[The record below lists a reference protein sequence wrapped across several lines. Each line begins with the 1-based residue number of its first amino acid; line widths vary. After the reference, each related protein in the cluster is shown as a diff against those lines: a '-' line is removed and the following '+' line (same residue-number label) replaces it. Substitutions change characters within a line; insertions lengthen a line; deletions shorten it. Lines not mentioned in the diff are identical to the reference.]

1 MPKLR
6 NMGLD
11 PATEKQAIAFVQKH
25 IELSGGGLDDWK
37 IWRAARKH
45 ELCGQ
50 LELPKD
56 VERRFKEMSSQLAQV
71 EAVKLPAD
79 LYRRVTRTRRT
90 LEGLFANMNTSFAS
104 PPMTWN
110 EEVAARLI
118 ADAERGDPYADELL
132 RELAAEYLKV
142 DEKPPKPLAYY
153 AATCL
158 WAHSD
163 RKKAQRS
170 LKRCSDEYLARIVYA
185 VSRIFGLAPTRNRAT
200 DDRDC
205 ACSIVATAIKKSES
219 TVTKAWDKNKD
230 FGRSS
235 ARDIVAEFLEL
246 EHDLDQNA
254 VGKNFRAASAPIAV
268 TELPNEEN
276 DRRKSQVKSGAAAP
290 R

>member
-1 MPKLR
+1 VSASRSRNRSFYCKPKNR
-6 NMGLD
+6 KLD
-11 PATEKQAIAFVQKH
+11 AATEQQAIASARQLIERSGGLSHEYCRDYWRFSTKAELRGWVETGERFVQGIKNALAKYGEVS
-25 IELSGGGLDDWK
+25 ISF
-37 IWRAARKH
+37 
-45 ELCGQ
+45 
-50 LELPKD
+50 LPGPGK
-56 VERRFKEMSSQLAQV
+56 
-71 EAVKLPAD
+71 
-79 LYRRVTRTRRT
+79 
-90 LEGLFANMNTSFAS
+90 
-104 PPMTWN
+104 WN
-110 EEVAARLI
+110 ETLAAKLI
-118 ADAERGDPYADELL
+118 ADAEQGDADADQVL
-132 RELAAEYLKV
+132 REVAAEYLKA

-205 ACSIVATAIKKSES
+205 ACSIVSTAIKKSES

-276 DRRKSQVKSGAAAP
+276 DRRKSQVKIGAAAP